1 MKIFYKINK
10 KSKKIMKKYKI
21 DLDLVCFL
29 CYNVCECGVEQ
40 LVARQAH
47 NLEAGGS
54 SPSPATN
61 IR

>member
-1 MKIFYKINK
+1 
-10 KSKKIMKKYKI
+10 MKKYKI